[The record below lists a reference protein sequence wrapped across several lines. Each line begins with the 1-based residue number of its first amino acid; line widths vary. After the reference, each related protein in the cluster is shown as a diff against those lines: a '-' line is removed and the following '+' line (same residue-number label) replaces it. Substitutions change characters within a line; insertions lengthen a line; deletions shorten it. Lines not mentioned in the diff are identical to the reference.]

1 MNVQFLIGGCAV
13 SLACAGLILFLLRP
27 LTRRPGSPLTVL
39 PHDLG
44 TSSSAGLI
52 LASVLGLYLELLLI
66 RWISSEIRIFAY
78 FKNFVL
84 IACFL
89 GFGLGC
95 YLTRRAISILM
106 LGVPVLFFSAA
117 ICLPWPPLRRLIDAL
132 PPLLGAS
139 SDIYIFEMGTANV
152 TGSAITGL
160 LIAALIALPLFIL
173 IAITFIPIGQLVG
186 WYLETAPNG
195 IRAYSWNVLASL
207 AGIALYTALCFADQ
221 PPMVWMLVGC
231 GIAVALFW
239 RAPWPR
245 WATLIAF
252 VAAAIL
258 MLFQDTD
265 RARVYWSP
273 YQKLAVR
280 PNLLDGKVVGYSLE
294 TKGSWYQNVL
304 NLSPDF
310 IKAHPEVIGG
320 LPPDLNAYNLP
331 YRFAPRPANVLVLGS
346 GMGNDVAAALRN
358 GSGAIT
364 AVEIDPLI
372 VKLGRALHPEN
383 PYGSPRVRIIV
394 DDARSYVQNSAEQYD
409 LIVFSLLDSHT
420 TASHFTNIRIDN
432 YVYTREAFAAAKR
445 LLRPNGI
452 FIVKFQVEFRPWI
465 AGRLHE
471 LLTDAFGFQP
481 LQLEATAG
489 YRSWGRFFITGSK
502 QRILAALADPRL
514 RAYVRSRVGMPMEAV
529 AMTTDDWPYF
539 YQRNP
544 GLPMSVA
551 TVSLLLIAI
560 SLLAAQRIGLGFNQ
574 LRFEFF
580 LLGAGFMLLEAQII
594 SRMALLFGTT
604 WVVNSV
610 VVAVLLILIVAA
622 NAIVAA
628 RPRTSVELA
637 YAGIIACVAIN
648 YLVPIQA
655 LFYRS
660 FFVRATVATL
670 ILCLPVFF
678 AGIVFVRRFASA
690 GFAAEAIG
698 SNLLGALAG
707 GVAESLSL
715 WLGFRALLGVVAALY
730 LGAWLAGRLEPTSSP
745 KLPVEI

>member
-139 SDIYIFEMGTANV
+139 SDI
-152 TGSAITGL
+152 
-160 LIAALIALPLFIL
+160 
-173 IAITFIPIGQLVG
+173 AITFIPIGQLVG

-294 TKGSWYQNVL
+294 TNGSWYQNVL

-529 AMTTDDWPYF
+529 ARTTDDWPYF

-560 SLLAAQRIGLGFNQ
+560 S
-574 LRFEFF
+574 
-580 LLGAGFMLLEAQII
+580 
-594 SRMALLFGTT
+594 
-604 WVVNSV
+604 NS
-610 VVAVLLILIVAA
+610 
-622 NAIVAA
+622 
-628 RPRTSVELA
+628 E
-637 YAGIIACVAIN
+637 
-648 YLVPIQA
+648 
-655 LFYRS
+655 
-660 FFVRATVATL
+660 TVATL
-670 ILCLPVFF
+670 I
-678 AGIVFVRRFASA
+678 G
-690 GFAAEAIG
+690 
-698 SNLLGALAG
+698 
-707 GVAESLSL
+707 
-715 WLGFRALLGVVAALY
+715 
-730 LGAWLAGRLEPTSSP
+730 
-745 KLPVEI
+745 